1 MRCVTTGP
9 DTPEQPPIPRGPQ
22 SQPPMRPE
30 DEKLWAIAA
39 HLGPAVLGFIAPL
52 VVWLVYRDRS
62 PWLDRQAKEALNF
75 QLTLLIAWVVAFVL
89 VFVLI
94 GFLLMA
100 VIWVGSLVL
109 MIIATVKVAA
119 LEDYRYPV
127 NIRFIT

>member
-1 MRCVTTGP
+1 
-9 DTPEQPPIPRGPQ
+9 
-22 SQPPMRPE
+22 MRPE

-39 HLGPAVLGFIAPL
+39 HLGPALLGFIAPL

-100 VIWVGSLVL
+100 VIWIGSLVL

-127 NIRFIT
+127 NIRFIK